1 MAACHRCQ
9 AAVEPG
15 DLRCAVCGLAV
26 PVAAAPAGP
35 VVSARVL
42 RCEACAAAVAYV
54 VEAQAP
60 RCAFCG
66 AVARV
71 EQLADP
77 VEQAQGFLP
86 FDVDAA
92 RAQQALRHWLGS
104 RGFFRPPTLGAEAT
118 VQSLKPLWWPG
129 WVFDANALVSWA
141 ADTNVGAHRSAW
153 APHAGQ
159 LPYVFD
165 NVLVA
170 ASRGLTSAECAQLAP
185 SYDLRRRQAEPVGP
199 PEALVERFEAQRS
212 AARRQILETV
222 GRAATGVVEGGVL
235 GAVRKRKVHTTA
247 LLRGL
252 VTTRLA
258 FPAWVL
264 AYRYRDR
271 LYRAVVSGGNPACV
285 FGDAP
290 LSWLRVLLVVGGSL
304 ALLALVI
311 LIVVLAQS

>member
-1 MAACHRCQ
+1 MSACARCRAALE
-9 AAVEPG
+9 AG
-15 DLRCAVCGLAV
+15 DLRCAVCGLVV
-26 PVAAAPAGP
+26 PDEASAAAPA
-35 VVSARVL
+35 VTARVL
-42 RCEACAAAVAYV
+42 RCGSCSAAVAYV

-66 AVARV
+66 AVAHV

-92 RAQQALRHWLGS
+92 QARQALHRWLGS
-104 RGFFRPPTLGAEAT
+104 RGFFRPPKLGAEAT

-129 WVFDANALVSWA
+129 WVFDASALVSWA
-141 ADTNVGAHRSAW
+141 ADTNVGAQRSAW

-159 LPYVFD
+159 FEHLFD

-170 ASRGLTSAECAQLAP
+170 ASRGLTRAECAQLAG
-185 SYDLRRRQAEPVGP
+185 SYDLGRSRPAPVGP
-199 PEALVERFEAQRS
+199 EDALVERFEAQRS

-222 GRAATGVVEGGVL
+222 GPAATGVVERTVL
-235 GAVRKRKVHTTA
+235 AAVRKRKVHAAA

-264 AYRYRDR
+264 AYRYRGR
-271 LYRAVVSGGNPACV
+271 LYRALVSGGSPSCV
-285 FGDAP
+285 FGEAP
-290 LSWLRVLLVVGGSL
+290 LSWLRILLVVGGSL

-311 LIVVLAQS
+311 LLVVGMP